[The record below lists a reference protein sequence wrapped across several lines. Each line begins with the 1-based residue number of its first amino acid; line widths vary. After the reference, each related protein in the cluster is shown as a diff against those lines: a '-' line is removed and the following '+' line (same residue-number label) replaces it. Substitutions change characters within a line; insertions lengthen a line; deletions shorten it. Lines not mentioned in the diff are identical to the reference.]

1 MDIEARER
9 RELQKKQLLVGSLL
23 GASLALACLFAYWMG
38 VFSFG
43 PMRELRVR
51 YNFAGGID
59 RGSPVR
65 LAGIRVGRVS
75 DMHFTGEPD
84 GQIELVLSIDRPAF
98 GSITQDSRF
107 YINLAGLIGERYVEV
122 VPGSESPAKPGAVLR
137 GEDPPRVDQL
147 LSQGYGIFGDLRG
160 FFDENKGDL
169 QQMLQSLSELTKN
182 LNTLVANA
190 TPEQRRQLNTILR
203 NFSDLSIDLKQAT
216 STINR
221 GLGHI
226 EANGGERS
234 WKSVAELL
242 NKVNRLD
249 VNDFRRLML
258 EDGVKVNFS
267 SKKIEERLAEEAKQ

>member
-1 MDIEARER
+1 MDIEAQER
-9 RELQKKQLLVGSLL
+9 RELQKKQLLVGTLLSGSLL
-23 GASLALACLFAYWMG
+23 LACLFAYWMG

-43 PMRELRVR
+43 PSRDVVVT
-51 YNFAGGID
+51 YNFAGGIE

-75 DMHFTGEPD
+75 DVRFTGEPD
-84 GQIELVLSIDRPAF
+84 GQLELVLSVDKQAF
-98 GSITQDSRF
+98 RSMTDDTRF
-107 YINLAGLIGERYVEV
+107 FINLAGLIGERYVEV
-122 VPGSESPAKPGAVLR
+122 VPGKGSPLKGGARLR

-169 QQMLQSLSELTKN
+169 KQMLQSLSELTKN

-190 TPEQRRQLNTILR
+190 SPEQRRQLTNILR
-203 NFSDLSIDLKQAT
+203 NFSDLSLDLKQAT
-216 STINR
+216 AAINK

-226 EANGGERS
+226 EANGAERAY
-234 WKSVAELL
+234 KDLNELL
-242 NKVNRLD
+242 RKVNRLD

-258 EDGVKVNFS
+258 EDGIKVNFS
-267 SKKIEERLAEEAKQ
+267 SKKIEEKLATEAKQ